1 MSFHDAYRQ
10 ATAEIEEFLRSE
22 QNALKKQEKVIEE
35 DRENVIK
42 FIEGYYNNLRT
53 SIQQIRGKYHQIE

>member
-10 ATAEIEEFLRSE
+10 ATTEIEEFLRSE
-22 QNALKKQEKVIEE
+22 QNALKKQEKSIEE

-42 FIEGYYNNLRT
+42 FIEGYYNNART
-53 SIQQIRGKYHQIE
+53 TIQQIRGKYHQIE

>member
-1 MSFHDAYRQ
+1 MSFLDAYRQ
-10 ATAEIEEFLRSE
+10 ASSEIEEFLRSE
-22 QNALKKQEKVIEE
+22 HNALKKQEKAIEE

>member
-1 MSFHDAYRQ
+1 MSFLDAYRQ
-10 ATAEIEEFLRSE
+10 ATSEIEEFLSSE
-22 QNALKKQEKVIEE
+22 QNTLKKQEKAIEE

-53 SIQQIRGKYHQIE
+53 SIQQIKGKYHQIE